1 MITAVVSAVTSLAE
15 NPATG
20 QDRWPGP
27 LDQVLRPAWIVLGVG
42 LDLALLLALYALFH
56 TGLAGGG

>member
-15 NPATG
+15 NAATG

-27 LDQVLRPAWIVLGVG
+27 LDQVRRHAWIVLGVG
-42 LDLALLLALYALFH
+42 LTLALLLTLYALFNDS
-56 TGLAGGG
+56 GSS